1 MIIIRKPLTY
11 VTSKFLGSHYNNYG
25 STTTKRG
32 SENGSHLNLPSNGKM
47 DNGLLLSSMLNN
59 GQQQLQRGAHPHLG
73 SSSTLTLR
81 SNQLAALDDMDGN
94 RDASL
99 DYDYDVDYDEDIYHE
114 ASTLPINNATI
125 RTRNRR
131 VSQFLLCS

>member
-1 MIIIRKPLTY
+1 
-11 VTSKFLGSHYNNYG
+11 
-25 STTTKRG
+25 
-32 SENGSHLNLPSNGKM
+32 M
-47 DNGLLLSSMLNN
+47 DNGLLNSVLNN
-59 GQQQLQRGAHPHLG
+59 GQQQQQRGTHHHLG

-81 SNQLAALDDMDGN
+81 SNQLAALDDMDAN

-131 VSQFLLCS
+131 VSLFLYS